1 MMRRR
6 LSCHG
11 LMLCVRAR
19 VCGVCV
25 RACVRVCVQVHP
37 SHVGEGLHSGDHVP
51 QGDALGLAL
60 GPRRSRSARPSL
72 TDITHTHTHTH
83 SSARPSPTRSSCS
96 TSPAPPTSAPHTHTH
111 ARTQTQTHTD
121 TYTHYART
129 PHAPEEGIAMAPDA
143 EIGMD

>member
-83 SSARPSPTRSSCS
+83 TVRHVPRRLGRAAPLLQPLLPVRRTR
-96 TSPAPPTSAPHTHTH
+96 TRTH
-111 ARTQTQTHTD
+111 ARKHKHKHTSTLRTHT
-121 TYTHYART
+121 TRT
-129 PHAPEEGIAMAPDA
+129 
-143 EIGMD
+143 